1 MLRFLWAFAF
11 FSLVYGLPIA
21 SPETSTTNNDN
32 NSSKS
37 SVNVGTSKTFPLKA
51 STPSNSKRSL
61 RVHRNNMILVDD
73 VIQGKQALEKLNNVA
88 VSPSQGTA
96 LVDQDGHDISYYI
109 EVTVG
114 SSTDASSKKPFN
126 LVVDTG
132 SFYTWVYSINCTSS
146 VCTSH
151 NRLDPTDSE
160 SLEITNKDF
169 SIAYTSGAVEGIVV
183 QDILSYSGFSSPQ
196 YFGLAATVDSSL
208 ANFPIDGIMGL
219 PANDK
224 SPDSFP
230 GVINTLYSQ
239 KLIKDRIFSI
249 NLGRANNLKDE
260 GSFTIGGIDASKH
273 TGDIT
278 YIDILSQ
285 ETGFWE
291 LNVEGTYVNGYKV
304 DFGSRSAII
313 DTGTTLLIMAPD
325 DALKI
330 HGFISGS
337 QTDGSNFVI
346 PCNTTMELEFEFGGK
361 KWAVSSQD
369 YIGSVYSEAENLCI
383 SNIQGIQ
390 FDNNNWI
397 FGDVFLKNVYSV
409 YNMETQQVGFANKSE
424 SPTEVTP
431 DKTFVYSAG
440 SKNNENGAASSM
452 SSATA
457 SVTTSVASASA
468 TIPTT
473 SATGSSVSAAATA
486 TSASTSEANSASSIS
501 FCVSLLFSSV
511 LFVFLFV

>member
-1 MLRFLWAFAF
+1 MLSFVWAFAF
-11 FSLVYGLPIA
+11 LCLVYGLPIT
-21 SPETSTTNNDN
+21 SSETS
-32 NSSKS
+32 SKNL
-37 SVNVGTSKTFPLKA
+37 VNVGTSKTFPLKA
-51 STPSNSKRSL
+51 STPSNVKRSL
-61 RVHRNNMILVDD
+61 RVHRNDMILVDD
-73 VIQGKQALEKLNNVA
+73 VIKGKQALEKLNNVA

-109 EVTVG
+109 EVTIG
-114 SSTDASSKKPFN
+114 SSNDASSKKPFN

-146 VCTSH
+146 VCSSH
-151 NRLDPTDSE
+151 NRLDPANSG

-169 SIAYTSGAVEGIVV
+169 SIAYTSGSVDGIVV
-183 QDILSYSGFSSPQ
+183 QDTLSYAGFSSPQ

-239 KLIKDRIFSI
+239 QLIKDRIFSI
-249 NLGRANNLKDE
+249 NLGRANNSKDE
-260 GSFTIGGIDASKH
+260 GSFTIGGVDTSKY

-278 YIDILSQ
+278 YINILSQ

-291 LNVEGTYVNGYKV
+291 LGVEGTYVNGYKI

-313 DTGTTLLIMAPD
+313 DTGTTLLIMSPD
-325 DALKI
+325 DALKV

-361 KWAVSSQD
+361 KWAISSQD
-369 YIGSVYSEAENLCI
+369 YIGSVYSEADKLCI

-390 FDNNNWI
+390 FDNNKWI

-409 YNMETQQVGFANKSE
+409 YNMEKQQVGFASKSE

-440 SKNNENGAASSM
+440 SKNSVNGASSM

-457 SVTTSVASASA
+457 SVATSVASAA
-468 TIPTT
+468 TPAT
-473 SATGSSVSAAATA
+473 SATGSSLSVAAATTA
-486 TSASTSEANSASSIS
+486 SASASKANSASSIT
-501 FCVSLLFSSV
+501 FCVSLLFSSM
-511 LFVFLFV
+511 LFVSLLI